1 MMHAMQ
7 TTYLSQLQA
16 ALQQTSAAA
25 AVAQLHGS
33 FTAYSTNNATSQQ
46 YHKFTG
52 LLNTAPVRRYK
63 QYTEDSLQAALK
75 EIMEGQSIN
84 RSSMK
89 HNIPARTLRDWMKR
103 LNIKSVYTHHS
114 TKDKEGS
121 VGSTSPEPDVNLSL
135 DRLRNVAFN
144 NGVDP
149 IGTAANTS
157 GDLDDEETNGALK
170 IDEN

>member
-1 MMHAMQ
+1 MTQQAALYSSTPQHAHQMMQAMQ

-16 ALQQTSAAA
+16 ALQQSSAAA

-33 FTAYSTNNATSQQ
+33 FTAYSTNNATAQQ

-52 LLNTAPVRRYK
+52 VLNSAPVRRYK
-63 QYTEDSLQAALK
+63 QYTEANLHAALK

-103 LNIKSVYTHHS
+103 LNIKSVFTHN
-114 TKDKEGS
+114 KEGS
-121 VGSTSPEPDVNLSL
+121 VGS
-135 DRLRNVAFN
+135 
-144 NGVDP
+144 
-149 IGTAANTS
+149 
-157 GDLDDEETNGALK
+157 
-170 IDEN
+170 